1 MNRVMQEINLREMEL
16 DLEKRKNYSDWVSGK
31 ISKDEYLEIDMRLQ
45 EGMDNLM
52 DEREAELSFVRET
65 FHG

>member
-1 MNRVMQEINLREMEL
+1 MNRVMQEINRREMEL
-16 DLEKRKNYSDWVSGK
+16 DVEQKKNYADWVAGK

-45 EGMDNLM
+45 EGIDSLM
-52 DEREAELSFVRET
+52 DEREAELNFVQET